1 MEQQLAASGLI
12 ALFVVSFLAAT
23 LIPVG
28 SEWLLVT
35 LLLTK
40 DYNPLAATAV
50 ATAGNILGACT
61 TWAIGVWGGAY
72 LVRRVLRISED
83 SERRAEQYY
92 RRYGSWSLL
101 FSWLPLLGD
110 PLCLVGGVLRVG
122 FGRFI
127 LLVGIGKLAR
137 YSFITWV
144 TVHAVN

>member
-1 MEQQLAASGLI
+1 MEQHLAANGLV

-28 SEWLLVT
+28 SEWLLIVLVT
-35 LLLTK
+35 Q
-40 DYNPLAATAV
+40 DYNPLAATFT

-61 TWAIGVWGGAY
+61 TWAIGMWGGVY
-72 LVRRVLRISED
+72 LVRRVLRISAD

-101 FSWLPLLGD
+101 LSWLPMIGD

-122 FGRFI
+122 FGRFV

-144 TVHAVN
+144 TVHAAN

>member
-1 MEQQLAASGLI
+1 MEQQLAAHGLI
-12 ALFVVSFLAAT
+12 ALFVVSFLAST

-28 SEWLLVT
+28 SEWLLVV
-35 LLLTK
+35 LLTQ
-40 DYNPLAATAV
+40 DYNPLAVTAT

-61 TWAIGVWGGAY
+61 TWAIGMWGGVY

-83 SERRAEQYY
+83 SERRAEQFY

-101 FSWLPLLGD
+101 LSWLPILGD
-110 PLCLVGGVLRVG
+110 PLCLVGGALGVG
-122 FGRFI
+122 FGRFA